1 MDYSNDIE
9 DIYKNTEDY
18 NPNIK
23 QKRLIVFD
31 DITTFML
38 INKNINLLV
47 TELCIRGRKLNI
59 SFISSTQS
67 YFTVP
72 KNIRL
77 SSTHYFVVQIPTKR
91 ELKHNARFYESL

>member
-91 ELKHNARFYESL
+91 ELKHNERFYESL

>member
-72 KNIRL
+72 KI
-77 SSTHYFVVQIPTKR
+77 SD
-91 ELKHNARFYESL
+91 